1 MDLKTVA
8 ATFVIVF
15 LAELGDK
22 TQLSVLLFASKS
34 GTGGFPW
41 GVLLGACLA
50 LIATTAIATVLG
62 YAGKSVIPERAS
74 TTWPPRDSW
83 RSASG
88 SSRAG
93 RRKGSPPCRTAT
105 SARSRWP
112 RKAGNTAWP
121 FRSIGR

>member
-62 YAGKSVIPERAS
+62 YAGKSVIPEQALHYVAAAGFVAIGI
-74 TTWPPRDSW
+74 WLL
-83 RSASG
+83 ASG
-88 SSRAG
+88 PS
-93 RRKGSPPCRTAT
+93 KG
-105 SARSRWP
+105 
-112 RKAGNTAWP
+112 
-121 FRSIGR
+121 